1 MATQE
6 QNWWEQDETIQP
18 ATAPGYPGVI
28 QGQPSQSKQASESRA
43 ETGTQINVSEEAR
56 AGRKEKF
63 DYAKNLRDEFRKTPE
78 TVNYE
83 TVIRQFS
90 SALGADA
97 TPTGDQAL
105 ITAYAKMLDPGS
117 VVREQEFNT
126 VAAGDSK
133 LGAIVARLQ
142 KEFGVDNSGLIR
154 PEVRARVLREMKNL
168 ADNYRAGY
176 DRARTDYEGLASS
189 YELDPKLVLGTRI
202 DEPYNPKIEQLWK
215 AKVGSDDP
223 NAPPPLE
230 MGVSGGET
238 YSTDKDK
245 AITAAVQAAFQ
256 NGGSVE
262 DLKAA
267 AEAAGA
273 VITPDD
279 LANFKQAIDAR
290 AKRQPVTFTPQR
302 TGRRNVVSQVLGEA
316 AMTPLG
322 TAVTGF
328 TNAAGLGALSLVAG
342 DQVKGLEALNPKAGF
357 TGELV
362 GSALGTAAL
371 AKAAKMGVGRVSGT
385 LAERMAGGG
394 ALGAV
399 AREVGKDAAY
409 GGIYGANTGEGFVT
423 GSALGALGSLGGQ
436 AVGGMAKRAIPA
448 FRGMFRG
455 GGENTIPPLGGGLD
469 QTTEAPITR
478 NRLYSDKIMGP
489 EYQAGDVL
497 PKYGMRNISGPDE
510 LQDIIDSGFVRARKE
525 GGAKYYTMTDAE
537 VPSAGNANAG
547 KPIIRIQSGKIPDG
561 RAARAEDVEVW
572 NNNTQSW
579 EKLIPEQGGGVRPN
593 AALLAEGEEPF
604 TPVTRRF
611 NDAGASGTSGDI
623 MRLSKAEGL
632 PVPVELTQGAATRD
646 AEQLA
651 FEKEQIFG
659 PLGGPLRARAEEN
672 NAQILQNFD
681 RFIDMTGAELPD
693 LASTGNAVTKA
704 LSAGYKQAKDRVNVA
719 YKRAEAAGELAEPV
733 SYKDVADFIAEQT
746 PTTREKLAPIL
757 NAVDE
762 QLRKNDPDGT
772 GLVPLNALEQV
783 RKLINKASVPGT
795 ENGNYGGQLK
805 GLIDQA
811 TEGKGGA
818 LYKKARA
825 LRIEQARK
833 YENRAVVE
841 RLVANVKNKADA
853 KTTSDEVVRKSI
865 LTESPED
872 IKFLRHALKTSGKDG
887 RQAWKEL
894 QGATI
899 RHIQE
904 QATKNVNLTANNEPV
919 VSAAGLNRVVNE
931 LDKSGRL
938 DAIFDPATAQRV
950 RDLRDVVQYINTVPP
965 GTSINNSGT
974 ARTLLAALAEMG
986 VTGGATGVPLPLLT
1000 GLKVLRSAVQDNR
1013 IKKKISQSLIPK
1025 NSISAAQS
1033 GDYMVN

>member
-28 QGQPSQSKQASESRA
+28 QGQPSQSKMRDEARKDEDQAMQRENLRLSQEAAARA
-43 ETGTQINVSEEAR
+43 EQSASRLSVSDNDALRRKIAAFGKLLRSAQDFKDEYSGFGAGIENTAQAYSPVQVGTPGQRDWWSEFKAADNLIRNELFGASLSAGEKGAYAETSVEPGMNPREVRTNITRRLEEAKGEL
-56 AGRKEKF
+56 GRIV
-63 DYAKNLRDEFRKTPE
+63 NSLREGGYSQKQ
-78 TVNYE
+78 
-83 TVIRQFS
+83 I
-90 SALGADA
+90 DA
-97 TPTGDQAL
+97 TLGDYKPF
-105 ITAYAKMLDPGS
+105 I
-117 VVREQEFNT
+117 
-126 VAAGDSK
+126 
-133 LGAIVARLQ
+133 
-142 KEFGVDNSGLIR
+142 SGEKPLVTER
-154 PEVRARVLREMKNL
+154 KPEDA
-168 ADNYRAGY
+168 
-176 DRARTDYEGLASS
+176 
-189 YELDPKLVLGTRI
+189 
-202 DEPYNPKIEQLWK
+202 
-215 AKVGSDDP
+215 
-223 NAPPPLE
+223 PPLE
-230 MGVSGGET
+230 MAVSGGET
-238 YSTDKDK
+238 YSTDVDK
-245 AITAAVQAAFQ
+245 AINAAITKVFQ
-256 NGGSVE
+256 EGGSVE

-273 VITPDD
+273 NVTPDD
-279 LANFKQAIDAR
+279 LANFKQAVDAR
-290 AKRQPVTFTPQR
+290 AKRQPVNFIPTR

-357 TGELV
+357 TGELA

-371 AKAAKMGVGRVSGT
+371 AKAAKMGVGRVSST

-436 AVGGMAKRAIPA
+436 AVGAVAKRALPA
-448 FRGMFRG
+448 FGRMIGANADEVTPPFG
-455 GGENTIPPLGGGLD
+455 GGPDGG
-469 QTTEAPITR
+469 P
-478 NRLYSDKIMGP
+478 
-489 EYQAGDVL
+489 V
-497 PKYGMRNISGPDE
+497 
-510 LQDIIDSGFVRARKE
+510 
-525 GGAKYYTMTDAE
+525 GGAREAVPGMAADA
-537 VPSAGNANAG
+537 VMPDAQDVANSA
-547 KPIIRIQSGKIPDG
+547 D
-561 RAARAEDVEVW
+561 D
-572 NNNTQSW
+572 
-579 EKLIPEQGGGVRPN
+579 
-593 AALLAEGEEPF
+593 PF
-604 TPVTRRF
+604 APVTRRF

-746 PTTREKLAPIL
+746 PTTREKLAPVL
-757 NAVDE
+757 NAVSE
-762 QLRKNDPDGT
+762 QLRKNDPEGT
-772 GLVPLNALEQV
+772 GQISLNALEDV
-783 RKLINKASVPGT
+783 RKLINRAAALGT
-795 ENGNYGGQLK
+795 ADANYGNQLK

-887 RQAWKEL
+887 RQAWREL

-974 ARTLLAALAEMG
+974 ARTLIAYMAAMGTEAGGMAAL
-986 VTGGATGVPLPLLT
+986 TGIPVPVIT
-1000 GLKVLRSAVQDNR
+1000 GLKALRGVVKDNR